1 MLTILKGAA
10 VLPPIAA
17 KALKVRNDLVTSAEI
32 IEQSAPEGIRAEL
45 PALTKPV
52 ERDLEAAEPVAL
64 PWELCVCL
72 RALGSYLRISNHP
85 FSETERASLPTRSF
99 TAEARI
105 ARDLTLRCTQ
115 TLKSSSIAFSFASPT
130 ADARRQEGEPS
141 LPQVA
146 DINLDGGQDRLA
158 HAASIL
164 EDLYALYDCVVETGN
179 VSFESWLSLAGLGT
193 RQLALMGFEQIVE
206 ETSER
211 RGRSS
216 VPPELCALASQI
228 SPDSLSADVSAI
240 FAQLYGMLNT
250 LGFVESSL
258 AADEP
263 LKGTLPVFT
272 LLREESRALLDL
284 VVERTLRIDGLD
296 PDVHEYLDGVAYA
309 IRMELRKAFEHELVG
324 LAAQRSAPLVFGKVE
339 NAHGLLRDCFQ
350 QSVIGVARAFD
361 ARLDGS
367 GLFNNFRTKL
377 EQSLLLRRELWEV
390 LTAVRRADQ
399 EQEPAALRNLMARLS
414 HFREGSLRFL
424 MFKDWEALER
434 FVEEATAAKS
444 SADLRPV
451 LHRFH
456 AFLETLFGQVNM
468 RAVLAD
474 HPFDPDT
481 PQD

>member
-1 MLTILKGAA
+1 M
-10 VLPPIAA
+10 
-17 KALKVRNDLVTSAEI
+17 
-32 IEQSAPEGIRAEL
+32 PEGVRAD
-45 PALTKPV
+45 PSAFTKPV
-52 ERDLEAAEPVAL
+52 EGEVESAGPGVL
-64 PWELCVCL
+64 PWELCVQL

-85 FSETERASLPTRSF
+85 FSEAERTGLPTRSF

-105 ARDLTLRCTQ
+105 ARDLMLRCTE
-115 TLKSSSIAFSFASPT
+115 TLKFSSFASSFAPLQ

-141 LPQVA
+141 LPRESGP
-146 DINLDGGQDRLA
+146 NPDGGGDRFA

-164 EDLYALYDCVVETGN
+164 EDLYALYDCVVETEN
-179 VSFESWLSLAGLGT
+179 VNFESWLSLAGLGA
-193 RQLALMGFEQIVE
+193 RQLALTGYEQIVE

-216 VPPELCALASQI
+216 VSPELCALASQI

-240 FAQLYGMLNT
+240 LAQLYGMLDL

-284 VVERTLRIDGLD
+284 IVERTLRIEGLD
-296 PDVHEYLDGVAYA
+296 PAVHEYLDGVAYA

-324 LAAQRSAPLVFGKVE
+324 LASQRSAPLVFGKVE

-361 ARLDGS
+361 AQLDGS

-399 EQEPAALRNLMARLS
+399 EQEPAALRNLMLRLS

-424 MFKDWEALER
+424 MYKDWEALER
-434 FVEEATAAKS
+434 FVEEASAAKS
-444 SADLRPV
+444 SADLQPV

-456 AFLETLFGQVNM
+456 AFLETLFGQINM

-474 HPFDPDT
+474 HPFDADASH
-481 PQD
+481 D

>member
-1 MLTILKGAA
+1 M
-10 VLPPIAA
+10 
-17 KALKVRNDLVTSAEI
+17 
-32 IEQSAPEGIRAEL
+32 PEGVRAD
-45 PALTKPV
+45 PSAFTKPG
-52 ERDLEAAEPVAL
+52 EKDLDAAGPAAL
-64 PWELCVCL
+64 PWELCVSL

-85 FSETERASLPTRSF
+85 FSETERTSLLTRSF

-105 ARDLTLRCTQ
+105 ARDLTLRCTE
-115 TLKSSSIAFSFASPT
+115 TLKSSSFAFSFASLP
-130 ADARRQEGEPS
+130 ADTQQPEGEPS
-141 LPQVA
+141 LPHGA
-146 DINLDGGQDRLA
+146 DPNLDGGGRLA
-158 HAASIL
+158 SAASIL
-164 EDLYALYDCVVETGN
+164 EDLYALYDCVVEAGN
-179 VSFESWLSLAGLGT
+179 VSFESWLSLAGLGA
-193 RQLALMGFEQIVE
+193 RQLSLTGFEQIVE
-206 ETSER
+206 ETSEQ

-216 VPPELCALASQI
+216 VPAELCALASQI
-228 SPDSLSADVSAI
+228 APDSLSADVSAI
-240 FAQLYGMLNT
+240 LAQLYGMLNI
-250 LGFVESSL
+250 LGAVEASL

-296 PDVHEYLDGVAYA
+296 PAVHEYLDGVAYA

-324 LAAQRSAPLVFGKVE
+324 LSSQRSAPLVFGKVE

-361 ARLDGS
+361 AQLDGA

-399 EQEPAALRNLMARLS
+399 EQETAAMRNLMLRLS

-444 SADLRPV
+444 SADLQPV

-481 PQD
+481 SHD

>member
-1 MLTILKGAA
+1 M
-10 VLPPIAA
+10 
-17 KALKVRNDLVTSAEI
+17 TSAEI
-32 IEQSAPEGIRAEL
+32 IEQSVPEGIRGDLSAF
-45 PALTKPV
+45 TKPV
-52 ERDLEAAEPVAL
+52 ERDLDAAGPDAL
-64 PWELCVCL
+64 PWELCVSL

-85 FSETERASLPTRSF
+85 FSETERTSLPTRSF

-105 ARDLTLRCTQ
+105 ARDLTLRCRE
-115 TLKSSSIAFSFASPT
+115 TLKSSSFTFSSAPLP
-130 ADARRQEGEPS
+130 ADTRQQEGEPS
-141 LPQVA
+141 LPHGA
-146 DINLDGGQDRLA
+146 DPDLDGGRDRLVYG
-158 HAASIL
+158 ASIL
-164 EDLYALYDCVVETGN
+164 EDLYALYDCVEESGN
-179 VSFESWLSLAGLGT
+179 VSFESWLSLAGLGA
-193 RQLALMGFEQIVE
+193 RQLSLTGFEQIVE

-240 FAQLYGMLNT
+240 LAQLYGMLNI
-250 LGFVESSL
+250 LGSVEASL

-263 LKGTLPVFT
+263 LKGMLPVFT

-296 PDVHEYLDGVAYA
+296 PAVHEYLDGVAYA

-324 LAAQRSAPLVFGKVE
+324 LSSQRSAPLVFGKVE

-361 ARLDGS
+361 AQLDGA

-399 EQEPAALRNLMARLS
+399 EQETAAMRNLMLRLS

-444 SADLRPV
+444 SADLQPV

-481 PQD
+481 SQD

>member
-1 MLTILKGAA
+1 M
-10 VLPPIAA
+10 
-17 KALKVRNDLVTSAEI
+17 
-32 IEQSAPEGIRAEL
+32 
-45 PALTKPV
+45 
-52 ERDLEAAEPVAL
+52 
-64 PWELCVCL
+64 

-85 FSETERASLPTRSF
+85 FSETERTSLPKRSF
-99 TAEARI
+99 TAETRI
-105 ARDLTLRCTQ
+105 ARDLMLRCTE
-115 TLKSSSIAFSFASPT
+115 TLKSSSFAFSFSPLP
-130 ADARRQEGEPS
+130 ADAGQQEGEPS
-141 LPQVA
+141 LPRESVP
-146 DINLDGGQDRLA
+146 NPDGDRFA
-158 HAASIL
+158 YAASIL
-164 EDLYALYDCVVETGN
+164 EDLYALYDCVVETEN
-179 VSFESWLSLAGLGT
+179 VSFESWLGLAGLGA
-193 RQLALMGFEQIVE
+193 RQLALTGYEHLVE

-216 VPPELCALASQI
+216 VSPELCALASQI

-240 FAQLYGMLNT
+240 LTQLYGMLDL

-284 VVERTLRIDGLD
+284 IVERTLRIEGLD
-296 PDVHEYLDGVAYA
+296 PAVHEYLDGVAYA

-324 LAAQRSAPLVFGKVE
+324 LSSQRSAPLVFGKVE

-361 ARLDGS
+361 AQLDGS

-377 EQSLLLRRELWEV
+377 EQSLLLRQELWEV
-390 LTAVRRADQ
+390 LAAVRRADQ
-399 EQEPAALRNLMARLS
+399 EQEPAALRNLMLRLS

-424 MFKDWEALER
+424 MYKDWEALER
-434 FVEEATAAKS
+434 FVAEATAAKS
-444 SADLRPV
+444 SADLQPV

-481 PQD
+481 SQD